1 MKLIK
6 EDIEKTKSGKW
17 VNRGK
22 EGTHGEFKTKKTARE
37 QQKAMF
43 ARGFKGENLGE
54 EKEYFPFYNKENSI
68 YEELYIVYYKEDGR
82 TKIKE
87 FEDIQEA
94 KTFAELNNGILE
106 KETRYYASED
116 NKAIKK
122 FISRDFKKIDESL
135 YKTKSVDGNEM
146 TFEIKDGKLIV
157 KTGDKVTLSADVKDP
172 EAVKKQISSLKT
184 ITILEEDTDTTDN
197 SSENGPKAKDTGVAQ
212 MLIDAINGEWDTI
225 KLYNDIMVNL
235 EAYGY
240 SDMANI
246 IRDINNEENT
256 HIGQLQTA
264 LETISPNANSIESGS
279 QEAEAQLANTTA
291 ADELAIYED

>member
-22 EGTHGEFKTKKTARE
+22 EGTHGEFKTKKAARE

-43 ARGFKGENLGE
+43 ARGFKGENLEE
-54 EKEYFPFYNKENSI
+54 EKDFFPFYNKENSI
-68 YEELYIVYYKEDGR
+68 YEELYLVYYKEDGR
-82 TKIKE
+82 TKVKE

-94 KTFAELNNGILE
+94 KAFAELNNGILE
-106 KETRYYASED
+106 KETKYYKTED
-116 NKAIKK
+116 DKVIKK
-122 FISRDFKKIDESL
+122 FISRDFEKIDESL

-157 KTGDKVTLSADVKDP
+157 KTGNKVTLNAGVKDP
-172 EAVKKQISSLKT
+172 DAVKKQIASLKN
-184 ITILEEDTDTTDN
+184 ITTLEEDADTVDT

-240 SDMANI
+240 SDMANV
-246 IRDINNEENT
+246 IRDINNEENK
-256 HIGQLQTA
+256 HIGQLQAA

-279 QEAEAQLANTTA
+279 QEAEAQLTNTIA

>member
-22 EGTHGEFKTKKTARE
+22 EGTHGEFKTKKAARE

-54 EKEYFPFYNKENSI
+54 EKDYFPFYNKENSI

-82 TKIKE
+82 TKVKE

-157 KTGDKVTLSADVKDP
+157 KTGDKVTLSAEVKDP
-172 EAVKKQISSLKT
+172 KAVKKQISSLKT
-184 ITILEEDTDTTDN
+184 ITTLEEDADTTDN

-212 MLIDAINGEWDTI
+212 MLIDAINGE
-225 KLYNDIMVNL
+225 
-235 EAYGY
+235 
-240 SDMANI
+240 
-246 IRDINNEENT
+246 
-256 HIGQLQTA
+256 
-264 LETISPNANSIESGS
+264 
-279 QEAEAQLANTTA
+279 
-291 ADELAIYED
+291 